1 MISPIKNQD
10 FGLPAPIVELT
21 MEQQFKLKQIE
32 NALRHP
38 ESKKEDI
45 ITIFLALQRQCFVLG
60 NSMSN
65 LVKKWPTPIPQ
76 APATTNEG
84 PSKLGTFIR
93 DQGLNF
99 HLGNAIKYI
108 CRAGYKDSR
117 AEDLKKAIHYLTNE
131 LETTTGQRI
140 PEKFPG
146 EEQYESSFTDYAED
160 V

>member
-32 NALRHP
+32 DALRHP

-65 LVKKWPTPIPQ
+65 LVKKWPTPIPP
-76 APATTNEG
+76 APTTTNGET
-84 PSKLGTFIR
+84 SKSGISFET
-93 DQGLNF
+93 
-99 HLGNAIKYI
+99 
-108 CRAGYKDSR
+108 KD
-117 AEDLKKAIHYLTNE
+117 
-131 LETTTGQRI
+131 
-140 PEKFPG
+140 
-146 EEQYESSFTDYAED
+146 
-160 V
+160 

>member
-10 FGLPAPIVELT
+10 FGIPAPIVDLT

-65 LVKKWPTPIPQ
+65 LVKKWPTQIPQ
-76 APATTNEG
+76 VP
-84 PSKLGTFIR
+84 
-93 DQGLNF
+93 
-99 HLGNAIKYI
+99 
-108 CRAGYKDSR
+108 
-117 AEDLKKAIHYLTNE
+117 
-131 LETTTGQRI
+131 TTTDAGTS
-140 PEKFPG
+140 KSG
-146 EEQYESSFTDYAED
+146 TSSETNN
-160 V
+160 